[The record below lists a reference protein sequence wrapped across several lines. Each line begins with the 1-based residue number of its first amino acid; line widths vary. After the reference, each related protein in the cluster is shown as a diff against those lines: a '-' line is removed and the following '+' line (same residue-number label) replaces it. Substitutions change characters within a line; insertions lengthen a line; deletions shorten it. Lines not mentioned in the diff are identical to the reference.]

1 MRRVPSGTRCVD
13 LGGATV
19 LPGFTDSHIHTASLA
34 RALTEVNMRE
44 IASLSEAL
52 ERLAAASGRYV
63 PQ

>member
-1 MRRVPSGTRCVD
+1 MD